1 MGILSSPLAQVP
13 VIGLGEMDPQHCDLW
28 GPVGVHLSPTISLL
42 RRIFPGWV
50 NRCGARA
57 HPPEGCGP
65 ERCDRDSDSWARNKG
80 TQAAGTS
87 GSKMGGLPGRSFW
100 EAGHF
105 WFSCL
110 CFSAALPVSSTAG
123 LGTGQDLLPQRPL
136 GLEILACPSIWLT
149 RPGLLGELPL
159 VRLWSK

>member
-1 MGILSSPLAQVP
+1 MGILRSPLAQVP

-57 HPPEGCGP
+57 HPPEGVGP
-65 ERCDRDSDSWARNKG
+65 SDVTETQTVGPGIREPRLLGPLEARWG
-80 TQAAGTS
+80 R
-87 GSKMGGLPGRSFW
+87 LPGRSFW

-105 WFSCL
+105 CFSCL

-136 GLEILACPSIWLT
+136 GLEILACPSIWLA